1 MPPIIRFTRE
11 AVLNAAYQLVRR
23 EGIDALNARAV
34 ARELGGSTQPI
45 FRLFQNM
52 DELTEAVR
60 NLAADIFRDSMM
72 KKMELSDNPFL
83 IMGMHYISYAVEEPE
98 LFKLLFMCDR
108 LSNGWYTRETR
119 AYSFIYDVI
128 SSSLNVSHEQAA
140 ALYARVWVYTH
151 GLAVS
156 IVTKYIPCKS
166 AEEMRAMLTES
177 FLAAAHQLGLNL
189 PEA

>member
-11 AVLNAAYQLVRR
+11 AVLNATYQLVRR

-34 ARELGGSTQPI
+34 ARKLGGSTQPI

-52 DELTEAVR
+52 DDLTEAVR
-60 NLAADIFRDSMM
+60 NLAADVFRDSML
-72 KKMELSDNPFL
+72 KKMEQSDNPFL
-83 IMGMHYISYAVEEPE
+83 TMGMHYISYAVEEPE

-119 AYSFIYDVI
+119 AYSIIYDVI
-128 SSSLNVSHEQAA
+128 AKGLNISLEQAEA
-140 ALYARVWVYTH
+140 VYSRVWVYTH

-156 IVTKYIPCKS
+156 IATKYIPCQS
-166 AEEMRAMLTES
+166 AEEMRGILTEC
-177 FLAAAHQLGLNL
+177 FYAVTRQLEIRL